1 MPQLR
6 VKNGPAQGKA
16 YPLTA
21 EVMQLGREA
30 EVQVLDTAASRHH
43 AEVFAIGDMFFIRDL
58 GSRNGTLL
66 NEEPLK
72 PEDEALLRVGDL
84 IRIGA
89 TQIVFEEPGTQRFE
103 HPEFTSGEEDI
114 GTTVELPLD
123 TELRAPAGQAP
134 ADVHYSVLFDVA
146 KAVSQAFDVK
156 TMMQKVCDIALGAT
170 PADAAYV
177 FIREHDRLVPVAHAR
192 RVERGRLKI
201 SSTIVRRSLQ
211 HSRALLVS
219 DALSD
224 SRFSSSASIAMQ
236 GIRSVICAPLLA
248 HSKIAG
254 VLYLHSAA
262 LDRAFTDD
270 HLRLVTAIS
279 LQAAVAIAAIRAHEE
294 SRQRLVSVFR
304 AILTAHERTGARGI
318 EGHSDRVHACA
329 QAICSVVDI
338 PPAEAHTIELA
349 ALLHEIGTIGAPA
362 AAAERAEGREEARF
376 EFATAGADM
385 LRNIEGLEDV
395 AAAIEAHLE
404 RLDGT
409 GGPRH
414 LIGHQI
420 PRAARVVALADEF
433 DSRLSSLGSAPHTS
447 DAIKRVLVGLHE
459 EVETRFDP
467 EAFKGL
473 VVALR
478 SGRLPQA

>member
-6 VKNGPAQGKA
+6 VKNGQAQGKL

-21 EVMQLGREA
+21 EVSQLGREA

-66 NEEPLK
+66 NEESLK

-103 HPEFTSGEEDI
+103 HPEFTSGEEEI
-114 GTTVELPLD
+114 GATVELPLD
-123 TELRAPAGQAP
+123 TELHAPAGEPA

-177 FIREHDRLVPVAHAR
+177 FIREHGRLVPVAHAR

-248 HSKIAG
+248 HSKAAG

-279 LQAAVAIAAIRAHEE
+279 LQAAVAIEAIRAHEE

-304 AILTAHERTGARGI
+304 AILTAHERTGARGV
-318 EGHSDRVHACA
+318 EGHSERVYACA

-349 ALLHEIGTIGAPA
+349 ALLHKIGTIGAPD
-362 AAAERAEGREEARF
+362 GREEARF

-385 LRNIEGLEDV
+385 LRKIEGLEDV
-395 AAAIEAHLE
+395 AAAVEAHLE